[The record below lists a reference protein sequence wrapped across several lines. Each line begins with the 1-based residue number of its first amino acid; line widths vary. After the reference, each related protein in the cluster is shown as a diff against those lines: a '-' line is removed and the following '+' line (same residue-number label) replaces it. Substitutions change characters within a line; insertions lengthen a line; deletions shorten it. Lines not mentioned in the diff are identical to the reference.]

1 MNFLT
6 CGVDVTVGILDCE
19 AAWKSNNSFVVYG
32 VHYQEGSFLYI
43 SQGKCAPFLSVLRS
57 FLSWVG
63 SDRIQKCLYLKG
75 SFLRCFF
82 EQRLFRGKIYSWSQ
96 AENKKYIFTLKR
108 HRPWVFFQWP
118 YFLAWLIWCY
128 WMHVSFKLFNLS
140 KNLQEILIANLEN

>member
-19 AAWKSNNSFVVYG
+19 AAWKVTTLLLCTVYITKKEVSSTSLRAHVPLSCLSFVV
-32 VHYQEGSFLYI
+32 
-43 SQGKCAPFLSVLRS
+43 